1 VITVGHGDE
10 MVAAYNERGYQL
22 RTIGMGHRLDG
33 MSDLLSRANGCSVF
47 DIGCN
52 RGRVAYEFER
62 YGATTLHGCDNYED
76 GMFVANEWFAD
87 LRGVNARFEVV
98 DLKEGPEA
106 VDKAFGK
113 DFLAQYDFV
122 LMLAVYHKL
131 SRIMTKVQLFRLVEF
146 FALHTAQYFVW
157 RGSESERYE
166 FQHLLKDFELV
177 HWSNLSVIEFDGK
190 PMPQPCAVWKR
201 K

>member
-1 VITVGHGDE
+1 
-10 MVAAYNERGYQL
+10 MVAAYNEKGFQL
-22 RTIGMGHRLDG
+22 RTIGLGHRLDG

-98 DLKEGPEA
+98 DLKEGSAA
-106 VDKAFGK
+106 VEKAFGV
-113 DFLAQYDFV
+113 FQQYDFM

-131 SRIMTKVQLFRLVEF
+131 SRIMSQPHLFALVEF
-146 FALHTAQYFVW
+146 FARHTEQYFVW
-157 RGSESERYE
+157 RGSESERHE
-166 FQHLLKDFELV
+166 FQHLLKGFELV

-190 PMPQPCAVWKR
+190 PTPQPCAVWKR